1 MTDENNTTSQDS
13 NDQAA
18 KQREDAAV
26 ALANEFLSR
35 ATLGEALSQVS
46 LNALIQ
52 LSQNRALQQAREQ
65 VQDMGEEQ
73 VTELLQEIATAKQK
87 AEAAADSAVEQVTTE
102 TAEAN

>member
-1 MTDENNTTSQDS
+1 MTDEKTTSQDS

-65 VQDMGEEQ
+65 VQDMSEEQ
-73 VTELLQEIATAKQK
+73 VSELLQEIATAREK
-87 AEAAADSAVEQVTTE
+87 AEAAADSAVEQVTNE
-102 TAEAN
+102 TAEAS

>member
-1 MTDENNTTSQDS
+1 MTDEKTTSQDS

-26 ALANEFLSR
+26 ALANEFLGR

-65 VQDMGEEQ
+65 VKDMSSEQ
-73 VTELLQEIATAKQK
+73 VSELLQEIAAAKEK
-87 AEAAADSAVEQVTTE
+87 AEAAAASAVEQVTNE
-102 TAEAN
+102 TAEAS

>member
-1 MTDENNTTSQDS
+1 MTDENNTSQDS
-13 NDQAA
+13 NNQAA

-26 ALANEFLSR
+26 ALANEFLGR

-52 LSQNRALQQAREQ
+52 LSQNRALQQGREQ
-65 VQDMGEEQ
+65 VQDMSDEQ
-73 VTELLQEIATAKQK
+73 VTELLQEIENTKQK
-87 AEAAADSAVEQVTTE
+87 AEAAADSAVEEVTNE

>member
-1 MTDENNTTSQDS
+1 MTDENNTSQDS
-13 NDQAA
+13 NNQAA

-52 LSQNRALQQAREQ
+52 LSQNRALQQGREQ
-65 VQDMGEEQ
+65 VQDMSDEQ
-73 VTELLQEIATAKQK
+73 VTELLQEIENTKQK
-87 AEAAADSAVEQVTTE
+87 AEAAADSAVEEVTNE

>member
-65 VQDMGEEQ
+65 VKDMSEEQ
-73 VTELLQEIATAKQK
+73 VSELLQEIAAAKEN
-87 AEAAADSAVEQVTTE
+87 AEAAATSAVEEVTNE
-102 TAEAN
+102 TAEAS

>member
-1 MTDENNTTSQDS
+1 MTDEKTTSQDS

-52 LSQNRALQQAREQ
+52 LSQNRALQQGREQ
-65 VQDMGEEQ
+65 VQDMSEEK
-73 VTELLQEIATAKQK
+73 VTELLQEIAEAKQK

>member
-1 MTDENNTTSQDS
+1 MTDENNTSQDS
-13 NDQAA
+13 NNQAA

-26 ALANEFLSR
+26 ALANEFLGR

-52 LSQNRALQQAREQ
+52 LSQNRALQQGREQ
-65 VQDMGEEQ
+65 VQEMSDEQ
-73 VTELLQEIATAKQK
+73 VTELLQEIENTKQK
-87 AEAAADSAVEQVTTE
+87 AEAAADSAVEEVTNE